1 MHRLAIIIMIFV
13 FIFIWSIAIF
23 SKSVFPFGLIVM
35 IIPISYFF
43 AWVISNERKRKVYVP
58 YNQADYINKKEEKQS
73 QEQEFQEEL
82 RQKQEEKKRQQ
93 QKHQRHDNQID
104 ISYIHANWYDI
115 LGVPINAS
123 IEDIKYAY
131 QKRISEYHPDKVTQL
146 GAELRELAKVKSQQI
161 NVAYK
166 YAQSQRL
173 T

>member
-1 MHRLAIIIMIFV
+1 M
-13 FIFIWSIAIF
+13 WSIAIF
-23 SKSVFPFGLIVM
+23 IKSVLPFGLIVI

-43 AWVISNERKRKVYVP
+43 AWIISNERKRKSYVS
-58 YNQADYINKKEEKQS
+58 YNQADYIDKQEEKQS

-82 RQKQEEKKRQQ
+82 NQREKEKNRQQ
-93 QKHQRHDNQID
+93 QKKQYEQKQQRHDTQID
-104 ISYIHANWYDI
+104 ISYIQANWYHI

-146 GAELRELAKVKSQQI
+146 GVELRELAKVKSQQI